1 MHTNFSTTAAR
12 ESGAPH
18 CDASPG
24 RRGLG
29 THADVAGALAR
40 LDSGADP
47 HAQVA
52 VEVGTPASVLLHH
65 GWVDRTS
72 TIVVDLGAQGIDL
85 VDVDVSFLPATI
97 ARLTMLQPR
106 PRIEGHAGP
115 VDRSALDALVGPTPS
130 DRPRSAA
137 DVARAAGRWP
147 DVAQSLLTGAWRLC
161 VVDVADSRTGSTQT
175 EQLSWLDTPAGLL
188 RVDGY
193 PHAPVL
199 TGTSAESIWESLV
212 ATLPA
217 HRRA

>member
-18 CDASPG
+18 CDASAG
-24 RRGLG
+24 RLGLG
-29 THADVAGALAR
+29 LGADVAGALAR
-40 LDSGADP
+40 LDAGADP

-65 GWVDRTS
+65 GWVDRTG
-72 TIVVDLGAQGIDL
+72 ILVVDRGAHWADL
-85 VDVDVSFLPATI
+85 IDVDVAFLPATI
-97 ARLTMLQPR
+97 ARLTRLQPR
-106 PRIEGHAGP
+106 PRLEGRGGP
-115 VDRSALDALVGPTPS
+115 VDRSVLDALVSPS
-130 DRPRSAA
+130 LSCRPSSAA
-137 DVARAAGRWP
+137 ALATAAVRWP
-147 DVAQSLLTGAWRLC
+147 DVAQCLTTGAWRMS

-199 TGTSAESIWESLV
+199 AGTSAECIWEALV
-212 ATLPA
+212 ATLPSCA
-217 HRRA
+217 R